1 MQGAGIHANDEHF
14 FPDYIGVR
22 DHIRGR
28 GKKSSEYSMASVR
41 GSGIERNWE
50 TQPDDN
56 RRVKVGGN
64 VYQSVD
70 LSIRVVPQKN
80 MEIHFPA
87 VFRQEREYGKR
98 PGVWRTSLSVFSIF
112 FFFQKQIYGFFM
124 GVCHPRGIKGLYFRP
139 KNFIIFFRYRIL

>member
-1 MQGAGIHANDEHF
+1 
-14 FPDYIGVR
+14 
-22 DHIRGR
+22 
-28 GKKSSEYSMASVR
+28 MASVR

-112 FFFQKQIYGFFM
+112 FFFSKADLRLFYGRLSPER
-124 GVCHPRGIKGLYFRP
+124 H
-139 KNFIIFFRYRIL
+139 